1 MQNWM
6 LGIVGIAGG
15 FLVSSGLVA
24 FLLSLGIVPRYAGI
38 SNTGFAVNFYEDCLT
53 LGTVWGSLAQSYDW
67 GYLGGYASLVI
78 YGICSGVFLGGWSI
92 ALAETLQIYPI
103 MFRRLKISGG
113 TRWIICAVDV
123 GKALGT
129 WYFFMKGMG

>member
-53 LGTVWGSLAQSYDW
+53 LGTVWGSCKRQVLSDKKWKLFSSSFWQIKSSTFWY
-67 GYLGGYASLVI
+67 STH
-78 YGICSGVFLGGWSI
+78 GIIRGIF
-92 ALAETLQIYPI
+92 Y
-103 MFRRLKISGG
+103 
-113 TRWIICAVDV
+113 
-123 GKALGT
+123 
-129 WYFFMKGMG
+129 